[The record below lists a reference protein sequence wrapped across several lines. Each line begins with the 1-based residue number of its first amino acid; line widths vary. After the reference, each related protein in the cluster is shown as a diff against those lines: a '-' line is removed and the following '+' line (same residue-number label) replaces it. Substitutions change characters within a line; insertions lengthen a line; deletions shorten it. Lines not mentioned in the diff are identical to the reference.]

1 MKAKRKTIEA
11 LILNAAMDVFSSGDF
26 EQATMRSIAE
36 KANVPTSSIYKYFT
50 NKDDLYVTLVS
61 IIVDRTNQELNM
73 HLTGLSSTKSKI
85 REMARFHLNFFQ
97 DNLHI
102 ARLVFAST
110 NLSYWYEY
118 QKAYE
123 KVKESGSALA
133 RIIREGQRN
142 GEIRDDLNLRVVNH
156 IYFGALR
163 AMVINWL
170 YRRHV
175 YQLSDLSEPF
185 ADAMYGAIRAN
196 TAGTV
201 QFVCPLM
208 KEGNTANMQ
217 SKKRHP

>member
-185 ADAMYGAIRAN
+185 ADAIYGAIRAN
-196 TAGTV
+196 DAKTT

-208 KEGNTANMQ
+208 EEGNATNMK
-217 SKKRHP
+217 SKKSYP

>member
-1 MKAKRKTIEA
+1 MKATRKTIEA
-11 LILNAAMDVFSSGDF
+11 LIMNAAMDVFSSGDF

-36 KANVPTSSIYKYFT
+36 KAKVPTTSIYKYFR
-50 NKDDLYVTLVS
+50 NKDDLYITLVS

-85 REMARFHLNFFQ
+85 QEMARFHLNFFQ

-118 QKAYE
+118 EKAYD

-133 RIIREGQRN
+133 RIIRDGQRTK
-142 GEIRDDLNLRVVNH
+142 EIRDDLNLRVINH

-170 YRRHV
+170 YRLHV

-185 ADAMYGAIRAN
+185 AESIYGAICSKTPAP
-196 TAGTV
+196 A
-201 QFVCPLM
+201 QFICPLM
-208 KEGNTANMQ
+208 KEENIVDTVGKDIN
-217 SKKRHP
+217 S